1 MGQKN
6 ILVCFTASFPYGLKE
21 TFFENELPYIAEA
34 FDEVIIFPKYNPS
47 KSSEKRSVPGNVI
60 CVEPLVSSSKL
71 TRIIQGILNTSPVS
85 HHLKD
90 FFKQRV
96 YSSKDKFMAWMT
108 SVVSFRKSYQVVKR
122 FLSDSRLPNHTVM
135 YSYWAE
141 TPLFV
146 TKLFQP
152 YKKVVRMHRSDF
164 YVEEKKGGYLAL
176 RQETYDAADCLTPIS
191 LHISDIL
198 VNDYRIK
205 QSKIHLSRLGV
216 SNEAASSGFSSIPKP
231 KEGVIRIVSC
241 SRVDPVKR
249 VDLIAD
255 SLRKHEGSEVIEW
268 HHFGDG
274 LQFENLKR
282 LANELNKKKN
292 IRIILH
298 SWMTQAEIFDF
309 YRSHAV
315 TWLVNV
321 SESEGIPVSIMEAMS
336 FGIPIIATDVGGS
349 SEIVNCQNGFLLQKE
364 FDVSTLLNYILDCKS
379 EQYKDKRDEAYRMWK
394 EQYQAESNYTAFST
408 LLRKLADDNQQS

>member
-1 MGQKN
+1 MKEKT
-6 ILVCFTASFPYGLKE
+6 LVCFTASYPYGLKE
-21 TFFENELPYIAEA
+21 TFFDNELPYLAKE
-34 FDEVIIFPKYNPS
+34 FDKVYILPKYNPTNS
-47 KSSEKRSVPGNVI
+47 NEKRDVPPNVI
-60 CVEPLVSSSKL
+60 CLQPLVASSKSA
-71 TRIIQGILNTSPVS
+71 RILQGVFNLSPVS
-85 HHLKD
+85 HYLKD

-96 YSSKDKFMAWMT
+96 YSSKDKFTAWMT
-108 SVVSFRKSYQVVKR
+108 SLVSFRKSYQVVER

-191 LHISDIL
+191 QHISDIL
-198 VNDYRIK
+198 VNDYRVK
-205 QSKIHLSRLGV
+205 QTKIHLSRLGV
-216 SNEAASSGFSSIPKP
+216 SNEIASNGFRAIPKP
-231 KEGVIRIVSC
+231 EEDVIRIVSC

-255 SLRKHEGSEVIEW
+255 ALRKHDGSEIIEW

-292 IRIILH
+292 IRITLH

-309 YRSHAV
+309 YKSHPV

-349 SEIVNCQNGFLLQKE
+349 SEIVNHQNGFLLQKE
-364 FDVSTLLNYILDCKS
+364 FDVSTLLDYILDSKS
-379 EQYKDKRDEAYRMWK
+379 AQYIDKRDQAQRMWK
-394 EQYQAESNYTAFST
+394 EQYRAESNYAAFST
-408 LLRKLADDNQQS
+408 LLRKLADGTAQPS